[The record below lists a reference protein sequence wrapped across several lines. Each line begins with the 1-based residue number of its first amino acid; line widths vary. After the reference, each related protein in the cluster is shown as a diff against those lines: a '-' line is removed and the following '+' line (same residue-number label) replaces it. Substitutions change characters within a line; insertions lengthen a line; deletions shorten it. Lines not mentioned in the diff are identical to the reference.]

1 MAKVSLSTIKGWF
14 ITKAKISQNQFW
26 DTWDSFFHK
35 DELIPTSQIDGLDD
49 LLATIPTSEEITVV
63 NELAPKLLNVSGS
76 ATYTL
81 AAGKLM
87 EKVSL
92 DVGAT
97 GTFKIGTTANGS
109 EIYED
114 NVTDGDSLLWLVDFY
129 TGVEAT
135 IHFTGTAS
143 VKIYIR

>member
-1 MAKVSLSTIKGWF
+1 MAKTALDTIKGWF
-14 ITKAKISQNQFW
+14 QTGKIVTQSQFW
-26 DTWDSFFHK
+26 NTWDSFFHK

-63 NELAPKLLNVSGS
+63 NELAPKLLTVSGS

-81 AAGKLM
+81 PAGKLM

-92 DVGAT
+92 DISAT

-109 EIYED
+109 EIYQD
-114 NVTDGDSLLWLVDFY
+114 NVTDGDSLLWLVDYY

-135 IHFTGTAS
+135 IHFTGNAS